1 MSVIA
6 KKKQQNINRELILGT
21 GAIALI
27 FPMMFSAITFSV
39 IGVAFGILLLLG
51 SNDVPTTSAMT
62 MVLVYG
68 SVLLIF
74 AFSLRLFIKRFYTLL
89 NRKRALENEHQ
100 RVADILDTSGAVGR
114 LAQHDTHQTDDIV
127 TADHLVIKTAS
138 NDI

>member
-21 GAIALI
+21 GAIALV
-27 FPMMFSAITFSV
+27 FPMMFTAITFSV
-39 IGVAFGILLLLG
+39 IGVAFGIMLLLG
-51 SNDVPTTSAMT
+51 SNDVPTTSALS

-89 NRKRALENEHQ
+89 NRKRALENEQQ
-100 RVADILDTSGAVGR
+100 RVADILDTTGAVGR
-114 LAQHDTHQTDDIV
+114 LAKSKAHEIDDILTAEYHDT
-127 TADHLVIKTAS
+127 KEAS
-138 NDI
+138 NGV